1 MGAIAGVVGSA
12 LSATGKSG
20 QKGDIQQNNVS
31 QASPVSNN
39 NNGNNLP
46 EIKEAK
52 VEKAAEPIGG
62 TTEIKGVEAPKA
74 EGGGAG
80 KMDWKGL
87 ANLAGGLT
95 APQGSSAPITA
106 NNVSNTQSV
115 ANFR

>member
-1 MGAIAGVVGSA
+1 MGAIAGVVSSA

-20 QKGDIQQNNVS
+20 QKGDMQQNNVS

-46 EIKEAK
+46 DIKEAK
-52 VEKAAEPIGG
+52 VEKAAEPAGG

-74 EGGGAG
+74 EGAG

-95 APQGSSAPITA
+95 APQGGSAPITA
-106 NNVSNTQSV
+106 NNVSNTQPI

>member
-1 MGAIAGVVGSA
+1 MGAIAGILGSA
-12 LSATGKSG
+12 ISATGQSG
-20 QKGDIQQNNVS
+20 QKGDMQQNNIS
-31 QASPVSNN
+31 QASVN

-62 TTEIKGVEAPKA
+62 TTKVEAPKV
-74 EGGGAG
+74 EGEGIE
-80 KMDWKGL
+80 KIDWRKLSRL
-87 ANLAGGLT
+87 ADELT

-106 NNVSNTQSV
+106 NNVSNTQSI

>member
-20 QKGDIQQNNVS
+20 QKGDMQQNNVS

-39 NNGNNLP
+39 NGNNLP
-46 EIKEAK
+46 DIKEAK
-52 VEKAAEPIGG
+52 VEKAAEPVGG

-74 EGGGAG
+74 EGAG
-80 KMDWKGL
+80 KMDWGKLSKL
-87 ANLAGGLT
+87 ADGLT
-95 APQGSSAPITA
+95 APQGSPAPITA
-106 NNVSNTQSV
+106 NNVSNTQPI